1 MRALDVMTTDVIT
14 VDPNTS
20 VRALATLLSE
30 RGISGVPVV
39 DSDNRLIGVV
49 SEGDLLHR
57 VETQTERLPEPVS
70 GRRRSWWLHAIA
82 SDQDLA
88 RDYVKSHGRT
98 VNDVMTPGVISVT
111 DTTELAEI
119 AMLLETKR
127 IKRVPVVR
135 DGKLVGIVGRANLVR
150 ALVATSSEPATDAD
164 SDDRTIRQK
173 LLAEM
178 EGQEWVKMQ
187 EWFKTWAADVI
198 VRDRV
203 VHFWLSRDQ
212 SAEERRALRIAAENI
227 PGVRRVEEHIVPILS
242 LWPIRRAGR
251 PVPRRPST
259 EVTSLRRQIGG
270 DLADLL
276 SGQVLRVLVHDLV
289 GPRH

>member
-1 MRALDVMTTDVIT
+1 MDVMTTEVIT

-20 VRALATLLSE
+20 VQALATLLSE

-57 VETQTERLPEPVS
+57 VETGTELRPERLT
-70 GRRRSWWLHAIA
+70 GRRRSWWLDTIA

-98 VNDVMTPGVISVT
+98 VKDVMTPDVISVT

-135 DGKLVGIVGRANLVR
+135 DGKLVGIVSRANLVR
-150 ALVATSSEPATDAD
+150 ALAATKSEPATNAD
-164 SDDRTIRQK
+164 NDDRTIREQ
-173 LLAEM
+173 LLAELK
-178 EGQEWVKMQ
+178 GQEWFEMR
-187 EWFKTWAADVI
+187 EWFKIWAADII
-198 VRDRV
+198 VKDRV
-203 VHFWLSRDQ
+203 VHFWLARDQ
-212 SAEERRALRIAAENI
+212 SEEERRALRIAAENI
-227 PGVRRVEEHIVPILS
+227 AGVRRVEEHIVPAL
-242 LWPIRRAGR
+242 
-251 PVPRRPST
+251 
-259 EVTSLRRQIGG
+259 
-270 DLADLL
+270 
-276 SGQVLRVLVHDLV
+276 
-289 GPRH
+289 